1 MNAPREGV
9 RRLEAILPHGK
20 SLPEEQWRT
29 RHRALVWLLWA
40 HAVVLPIVALL
51 HGMPLLHALACGGVI
66 AAFGVLAELKLG
78 GRRTRSLVVVFG
90 LLTCSAALVHIT
102 GGLIEAHFHFF
113 VMVAALSLYEDW
125 TPFLVSV
132 AFVLLQHGIM
142 AALVDHD
149 AVFNHAGS
157 SWKWAA
163 VHSGF
168 IAALSVALVVN
179 WRASEAQRAAFRSL
193 VDTLDEGVVMVA
205 RDGSLAASNPSAG
218 RILGMDPAAILR
230 PNGSDPAWMLV
241 GAEGDPLPDA
251 ERPLRHTARTGEPR
265 LGVPLG
271 LRRADGAVRWL
282 SISTRAADAD
292 ADAPPPYTVVVSFAD
307 VTEERETVNALERSN
322 AELQQ
327 FAYIASHDLSE
338 PLRMVSSYLQLLRRR
353 SRGQLDSEADEF
365 IDYAVDGATR
375 MRGLI
380 EALLAYSRAGR
391 GDEPVTVEMGRVAA
405 DVLRTLAGAIV
416 RSSAQIQIGELP
428 RVVGDRVQLE
438 QLLQNL
444 IGNALKFRREGV
456 PPEIEVAATVR
467 DGLAEVTIRDN
478 GLGFDPQYASR
489 IFRAF
494 ERLHGTSAYPGTG
507 IGLALCRKIVERH
520 HGTITADST
529 VGSGATFTI
538 TLPVEHVAAPP
549 PTSMFPETT
558 RDEVPHALA

>member
-353 SRGQLDSEADEF
+353 YRGQLDSEADEF

-444 IGNALKFRREGV
+444 IGNALKFRDGDRAHVWVLAE
-456 PPEIEVAATVR
+456 PAATGMVQVSVADAGIGIEPAHR
-467 DGLAEVTIRDN
+467 ERV
-478 GLGFDPQYASR
+478 FKMFQ
-489 IFRAF
+489 
-494 ERLHGTSAYPGTG
+494 RLHDRQAYEGTG
-507 IGLALCRKIVERH
+507 IGLAICRKIVERH
-520 HGTITADST
+520 GGRIWVEDREGGGT
-529 VGSGATFTI
+529 VFRF
-538 TLPVEHVAAPP
+538 TLPPAPAAAEAERADESASASAAAP
-549 PTSMFPETT
+549 
-558 RDEVPHALA
+558 A